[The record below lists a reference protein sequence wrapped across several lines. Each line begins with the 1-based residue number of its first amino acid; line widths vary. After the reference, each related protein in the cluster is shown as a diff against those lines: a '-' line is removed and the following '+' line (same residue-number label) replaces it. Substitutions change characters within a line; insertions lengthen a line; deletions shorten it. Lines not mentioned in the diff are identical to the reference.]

1 VEYMEDIIKL
11 KLKEIEEK
19 EQVRIIYAVE
29 SGSRAWGFASPDSDY
44 DVRFIYVRKKEFYLK
59 LEKTSDVIEWQLDET
74 FDINGWDLKKALQ
87 LLHHSNPTL
96 FEWGNS
102 PIVYQTTGE
111 WDEIKKAFNSYF
123 IIKTMLYHYI
133 STATRCYYEY
143 FKQDKVKL
151 KKYFYVLRPILAS
164 HWILNK
170 KTPPP
175 ILFDQLV
182 EEELEDD
189 VKTVV
194 EELVL
199 KKKKSLESDYIERV
213 AVLDQYIERNM
224 NLIKETLKAMEKEDK
239 KDYKELNNL
248 FLKIIDINY

>member
-1 VEYMEDIIKL
+1 
-11 KLKEIEEK
+11 
-19 EQVRIIYAVE
+19 
-29 SGSRAWGFASPDSDY
+29 
-44 DVRFIYVRKKEFYLK
+44 
-59 LEKTSDVIEWQLDET
+59 
-74 FDINGWDLKKALQ
+74 
-87 LLHHSNPTL
+87 
-96 FEWGNS
+96 
-102 PIVYQTTGE
+102 
-111 WDEIKKAFNSYF
+111 
-123 IIKTMLYHYI
+123 MLYHYI

-213 AVLDQYIERNM
+213 AVLDQYIERNI

-248 FLKIIDINY
+248 FLKIIDINYQI